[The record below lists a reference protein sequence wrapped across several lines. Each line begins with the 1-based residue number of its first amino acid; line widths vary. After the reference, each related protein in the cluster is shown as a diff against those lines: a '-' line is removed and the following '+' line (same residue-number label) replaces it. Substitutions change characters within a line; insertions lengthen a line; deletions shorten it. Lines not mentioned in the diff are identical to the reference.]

1 MIKVNITLWFCLLD
15 INECDESSSDCDQIC
30 TNTPGAFTCSCHSG
44 YTLTDG
50 NCIEGECI

>member
-30 TNTPGAFTCSCHSG
+30 TNTPGAFTCSCHPG
-44 YTLTDG
+44 YTFTDG
-50 NCIEGECI
+50 ICIEGECI